1 MSEKGKRKK
10 IWLYLLYGAIAVCL
24 FVTVLSFNDFGAIGE
39 ALSTVEWKYIF
50 IALALLAVYA
60 ATYPLTACILAKARG
75 LHVSFGKTY
84 VISMTEHFFNGI
96 TPFATGGQPFQV
108 YAFNKA
114 GVKPSEST
122 GLLLMNFIIFMLVT
136 NAYAVCSLFFAG
148 RFVHDWGMGAVAI
161 VGFSINFLVLLF
173 MVSVGV
179 SKKIRGG
186 IIFLYDK
193 LGRVK
198 RLEKAIDKHRQTL
211 VDYLENMQT
220 AFKDLGGKRGA
231 FLLCLLIKVVTMGAY
246 YAITF
251 YILKA
256 LHVQPAYSDM
266 FFIICG
272 TSFAITMVV
281 FLPTPGSSGG
291 VEFAFTAVFS
301 SVAGITSS
309 VAASGM
315 LVWRLLS
322 YYLMMLVSFL
332 FYLGLEIA
340 FSVKS
345 KHTMPE
351 GNAEN
356 EQAAE
361 AVKEAETEGKTEEK
375 NEGENQ

>member
-1 MSEKGKRKK
+1 MPAKGKYKK
-10 IWLYLLYGAIAVCL
+10 IGLYLLYGAIAVCL

-39 ALSTVEWKYIF
+39 ALSTVEWKYIL

-60 ATYPLTACILAKARG
+60 TTYPLTTCILAKARG
-75 LHVSFGKTY
+75 LDVSFGKTY

-108 YAFNKA
+108 YAFSKA
-114 GVKPSEST
+114 KVSPSEST

-136 NAYAVCSLFFAG
+136 NTYAVCSLFFVR
-148 RFVHDWGMGAVAI
+148 RFVHDWGMGAIAI
-161 VGFSINFLVLLF
+161 VGFSMNFLVLLF
-173 MVSVGV
+173 MFSVGI
-179 SKKIRGG
+179 SKKLRNGLIS
-186 IIFLYDK
+186 LVNK
-193 LGRVK
+193 LCKVK
-198 RLEKAIDKHRQTL
+198 WIGKILEPRKESLFA
-211 VDYLENMQT
+211 YFENMQT
-220 AFKDLGGKRGA
+220 AFRDLSRKKGA
-231 FLLCLLIKVVTMGAY
+231 FFLCLLIKIVTMGAY

-256 LHVQPAYSDM
+256 LHVYPAYSDL

-291 VEFAFTAVFS
+291 AEFAFTAVFS

-322 YYLMMLVSFL
+322 YYLMMLVSLL
-332 FYLGLEIA
+332 FYVGLEIS

-345 KHTMPE
+345 KRTMSAGNVETEQEAE
-351 GNAEN
+351 GE
-356 EQAAE
+356 
-361 AVKEAETEGKTEEK
+361 KEAGNEEK
-375 NEGENQ
+375 SEEESP